1 MEIRSSRARTVA
13 VLGPTNTGKTHLAM
27 ERMLGHASGMMGF
40 PLRLLARENYE
51 RAVAARGA
59 ERVALIT
66 GEEKIVPAGA
76 RYFLCTAESM
86 PIDRRVDFV
95 GLDEVQM
102 CADPE
107 RGHIFTERLLNIRG
121 AAETML
127 LGAETMR
134 PVLRALVPDAEYIS
148 RPRFS
153 TLTYTGPRKITRL
166 PRRAAVVA
174 FSAAEVYAIAEL
186 VRRQRGGAAVVLGA
200 LSPRT
205 RNAQVGMFQAGEV
218 DYLIA
223 TDAIGMGLNM
233 DLDHVAFAATRKFDG
248 RAPRALSAAEMAQI
262 AGRAGRHMNDG
273 TFGTAAEVGSLDPD
287 IVARIESHSFDPL
300 TAVYWRNDRLRFDSV
315 ATLMRSLARP
325 PEQPGL
331 IRAREADDERAL
343 AELTRDTELAALAQ
357 GRNAVMLL
365 WEVCRIPDFRKVMSD
380 AHARLLGR
388 IYRFLVAPGGRLP
401 TDWLASQVTR
411 VERTDGDIDTLMQ
424 RIAAVRI
431 WTYVAHRGDWVD
443 DAGHWQER
451 THVAEDRLSDALHER
466 LTQRFVDR
474 RTAVLMG
481 RLRDKDALDAIVES
495 DGAVT
500 VEGHEVGRLRG
511 FQFLTGEAPTDS
523 RAAKAVASAA
533 RRALDGELSRRL
545 RHLEEAGDDA
555 FALDS
560 AGHVTWAGAPVAR
573 LAPGASILRPALTTD
588 LSETVNGPARER
600 IRQRLSRWLEA
611 HVRQRLAPLF
621 NARGAALE
629 GIARGLIFELTEAM
643 GSLPR
648 APLQAQVA
656 GLDAEA
662 RRSLRRLGIVIGRD
676 SIFMPALLKPAA
688 VALRAL
694 LWANQRG
701 IAAPPAPAPG
711 RVSLPADDNL
721 PTGFYEAVGFRVA
734 GRLAVRIDI
743 LERLAEQAWTL
754 AATGP
759 FAVGPEMLNLL
770 GCQDDDLAAVLA
782 DIGFVRHVEDDG
794 SVRFVRPSRDA
805 AQRQRQSA
813 AREERTLQ
821 RRKGHSVASESPFA
835 KLREIAFSR

>member
-1 MEIRSSRARTVA
+1 MDIRSSRARTVA

-51 RAVAARGA
+51 RAVAARGR

-66 GEEKIVPAGA
+66 GEEKILPAGA

-86 PIDRRVDFV
+86 PADRRVDFV

-107 RGHIFTERLLNIRG
+107 RGHIFTERLLNLRG

-174 FSAAEVYAIAEL
+174 FSAADVYAIAEL

-248 RAPRALSAAEMAQI
+248 RVPRPLSAAEMAQI

-273 TFGTAAEVGSLDPD
+273 TFGTAAEVGPLDED
-287 IVARIESHSFDPL
+287 TVARIESHTFEPL
-300 TAVYWRNDRLRFDSV
+300 SSIYWRNDRLRFDSI
-315 ATLMRSLARP
+315 AALTRSLARP
-325 PEQPGL
+325 PDQPGL

-343 AELTRDTELAALAQ
+343 AELARDAEVAALAQ
-357 GRNAVMLL
+357 GPAAVRLL
-365 WEVCRIPDFRKVMSD
+365 WEICRIPDFRKVMSD

-388 IYRFLVAPGGRLP
+388 IYRFLAGPEGRLP
-401 TDWLASQVTR
+401 TDWLAGQVTR

-424 RIAAVRI
+424 RIAAIRI
-431 WTYVAHRGDWVD
+431 WTYVSHHADWLE

-451 THVAEDRLSDALHER
+451 TRAAEDRLSDALHEH

-481 RLRDKDALDAIVES
+481 RLREKDSLDAVVEA

-500 VEGHEVGRLRG
+500 VEGHEVGRLEG
-511 FQFLTGEAPTDS
+511 FSFVAGEGPTDS
-523 RAAKAVASAA
+523 RAGKAVTSAA

-545 RHLEEAGDDA
+545 RHLEEAGDEA
-555 FALDS
+555 FALAAD
-560 AGHVTWAGAPVAR
+560 GHVTWGGAPVAR
-573 LAPGASILRPALTTD
+573 LAPGASILRPALTTE
-588 LSETVNGPARER
+588 SAQTVNGPARER
-600 IRQRLSRWLEA
+600 IRLRLSRWLEGYLQ
-611 HVRQRLAPLF
+611 QRLAPLF
-621 NARGAALE
+621 RAREALLD
-629 GIARGLIFELTEAM
+629 GTARGLVFELTEAL

-648 APLQAQVA
+648 QRVRPQIA
-656 GLDAEA
+656 GLNGEA

-694 LWANQRG
+694 LWANRQG
-701 IAAPPAPAPG
+701 IAVPPLPTPG
-711 RVSLPADDNL
+711 RVSVAAD
-721 PTGFYEAVGFRVA
+721 PTAPPGFYEAIGYRAV

-743 LERLAEQAWTL
+743 VERLAETAWNL
-754 AATGP
+754 AEAGP
-759 FAVGPEMLNLL
+759 FAAGPEMLNLL
-770 GCQDDDLAAVLA
+770 GCPAGDMAAVLA
-782 DIGFVRHVEDDG
+782 DLGFAAQTGEDG
-794 SVRFVRPSRDA
+794 GMRFVRRPPDGAR
-805 AQRQRQSA
+805 RRGEG
-813 AREERTLQ
+813 REERAARQ
-821 RRKGHSVASESPFA
+821 RKGRREAEDSPFA
-835 KLREIAFSR
+835 KLRGMAFTR

>member
-1 MEIRSSRARTVA
+1 MEIRSPRARTVA

-127 LGAETMR
+127 LGADTIR

-248 RAPRALSAAEMAQI
+248 RAPRPLSAAELAQI

-273 TFGTAAEVGSLDPD
+273 TFGTAAEVGPLDAD
-287 IVARIESHSFDPL
+287 VVARIESHSFDPL

-315 ATLMRSLARP
+315 EALARSLARP
-325 PEQPGL
+325 PDQPGL

-343 AELTRDTELAALAQ
+343 TELTRDADVAALAQ
-357 GRNAVMLL
+357 GRDAVMLL

-388 IYRFLVAPGGRLP
+388 IYRFLAGPEGRLP
-401 TDWLASQVTR
+401 TDWLAGQVTR

-451 THVAEDRLSDALHER
+451 TRAAEDRLSDALHER

-481 RLRDKDALDAIVES
+481 RLREKETLDAIVES

-500 VEGHEVGRLRG
+500 VEGHEVGRLEG
-511 FQFLTGEAPTDS
+511 FQFFAGEGPADS
-523 RAAKAVASAA
+523 RAGKAVTSAT

-545 RHLEEAGDDA
+545 RHLEDAEDDA
-555 FALDS
+555 FVLDAS
-560 AGHVTWAGAPVAR
+560 GQAIWGGAPVAR
-573 LAPGASILRPALTTD
+573 LAPGASILRPALTTES
-588 LSETVNGPARER
+588 SEAVNGPARER

-611 HVRQRLAPLF
+611 HLRQRLAPLF
-621 NARGAALE
+621 RAREAALD
-629 GIARGLIFELTEAM
+629 GIARGLVFELTEAL

-648 APLQAQVA
+648 ERVRQQVA
-656 GLDAEA
+656 ELDGEA
-662 RRSLRRLGIVIGRD
+662 RRNLRRLGIVIGRE
-676 SIFMPALLKPAA
+676 SIFLPALLKPAA
-688 VALRAL
+688 IRLRAL
-694 LWANQRG
+694 LWANQQG
-701 IAAPPAPAPG
+701 IVPPPLPAPG
-711 RVSLPADDNL
+711 RVSVVADNGAPA
-721 PTGFYEAVGFRVA
+721 GFYDAIGYRAA

-743 LERLAEQAWTL
+743 LERLAEKAWSL
-754 AATGP
+754 AKDGP
-759 FAVGPEMLNLL
+759 FTAGPEMLNLL
-770 GCQDDDLAAVLA
+770 GCPAEDMTAVLA
-782 DIGFVRHVEDDG
+782 DIGFVPQAGEDGSRRFIRRPRPPLRQQRLGEARQERVARQRKGPAAVED
-794 SVRFVRPSRDA
+794 
-805 AQRQRQSA
+805 
-813 AREERTLQ
+813 
-821 RRKGHSVASESPFA
+821 SPFA
-835 KLREIAFSR
+835 KLREIAFGR